1 MNNNNFEKVREFARQ
16 IQEGETYRRHQTAI
30 AANDECEELQKKIK
44 EFNEKREA
52 LQAEFYNV
60 ENRDMDKMNELEE
73 AVKKCYEELMEMPTM
88 VVYNEASS
96 ALNMEC
102 EIVRNMIQQAYQGIA
117 PEELTSALDMGCS
130 GDCGECSGC

>member
-16 IQEGETYRRHQTAI
+16 IQEGEAYRRHQAAI
-30 AANDECEELQKKIK
+30 AANDECEELQEKIK

-60 ENRDMDKMNELEE
+60 ENRNMDKMNELEE

>member
-16 IQEGETYRRHQTAI
+16 IQEGETYKRHQAAI
-30 AANDECEELQKKIK
+30 AANDESEELQEKIK

-73 AVKKCYEELMEMPTM
+73 SVKKCYEELMEMPTM
-88 VVYNEASS
+88 VVYNEANS

-117 PEELTSALDMGCS
+117 PEELNSVLDMGCS